1 MSERE
6 VVKSFIDF
14 AFIIKSQLH
23 SEKTDLLRSILT
35 IAIMESEDLIEI
47 IDDSLQGAVKSPRKM
62 ATG

>member
-23 SEKTDLLRSILT
+23 SEKMDLLRSILT

-47 IDDSLQGAVKSPRKM
+47 IDESSRSVINPPRKM
-62 ATG
+62 ASG